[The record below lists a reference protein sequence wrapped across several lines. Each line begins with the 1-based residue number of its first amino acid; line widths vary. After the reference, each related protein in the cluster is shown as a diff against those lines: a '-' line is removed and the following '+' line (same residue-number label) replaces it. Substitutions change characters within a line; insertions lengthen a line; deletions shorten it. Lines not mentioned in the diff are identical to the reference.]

1 MDLHSKCILKI
12 VSCLQPYILTRN
24 ASFKIFT
31 NNGET
36 DYLIVKTVLN
46 VKGFILIEIFF
57 QSVLVA
63 LNGDINV
70 RE

>member
-1 MDLHSKCILKI
+1 MGLRSKCILKI

-31 NNGET
+31 NIGET

-46 VKGFILIEIFF
+46 VKGFILIEIYF
-57 QSVLVA
+57 QPVLFV

>member
-12 VSCLQPYILTRN
+12 VSCLQPYTLTRN